1 MSGNCEYSTDQRA
14 HCRFVWR
21 NESLEGRHSW
31 NRRHD
36 THYVED
42 SAQGRRE
49 RLVKDDKSTVPDIGD
64 FFYSSPDLLSVFGN
78 DGELIQVNPAWYDM
92 LGWDFDELRGV
103 PFANFVH
110 PDDVQATEDEF
121 RIAIRGPDETRR
133 GFINRQRC
141 RDGTYRTI
149 SWSSLR
155 KDGWICATGQDV
167 TDRQEIQD
175 KLNQSTAVAEAMFE
189 AAADSIVI
197 IDRDLNIVESSPES
211 ERIYGYPE
219 RGRRGRTGLNIVHPD
234 DRPIVE
240 AALRRTFE
248 IDEVTMVSFRAR
260 HADGHEITLETRGRA
275 LRNDD
280 GPPARAVFITRD
292 ITAAAQTQAAL
303 AENLAKMRAIIDTA
317 VDSITVIDRDGTMIE
332 VSPASEAMYGI
343 PEEDRRGH
351 PVLEFVHYNDQA
363 VLVSA
368 IRRIFDEGEATTARF
383 RVRHEDG
390 HWVTVESRGRA
401 LDNGGE
407 LPVAAVVITRDISES
422 VALEHAL
429 EIARSEAERH
439 DAAKSEFM
447 SRMSHELRTPLNS
460 VIGFSQ
466 LLQMETSDPDVLRML
481 GHINNSGQH
490 LLNLINEILDIS
502 RIESGRIIVTLR
514 AVSLDDLVRDC
525 VGIITLQAHERDL
538 EVEIGEIT
546 DALVRADQ
554 QRLRQVLLNLL
565 SNAIKY
571 NRPRGRVT
579 VSTEVIDDVVRL
591 SVSDTGLGISLEMVE
606 RLFIP
611 FDRLNIESTG
621 IEGTGLGLA
630 LSKNLTEAMG
640 GTLTFDSTPGKGSVF
655 TIQLPIFKGS

>member
-1 MSGNCEYSTDQRA
+1 
-14 HCRFVWR
+14 
-21 NESLEGRHSW
+21 
-31 NRRHD
+31 
-36 THYVED
+36 
-42 SAQGRRE
+42 
-49 RLVKDDKSTVPDIGD
+49 VKDDQTTIPDIGD
-64 FFYSSPDLLSVFGN
+64 FFYSSPDLLSVFGK
-78 DGELIQVNPAWYDM
+78 DGELIQVNPAWHDM

-103 PFANFVH
+103 PFADFVH
-110 PDDVQATEDEF
+110 PDDVKATEEEF
-121 RIAIRGPDETRR
+121 REVIRGPEETRR
-133 GFINRQRC
+133 GFTNRQRC
-141 RDGTYRTI
+141 RDGSYKTI

-167 TDRQEIQD
+167 TDREEMQS
-175 KLNQSTAVAEAMFE
+175 KLSESTAIAEAMFE

-197 IDRDLNIVESSPES
+197 IDRDLNIVGSSPES

-219 RGRRGRTGLNIVHPD
+219 TGRLGHTGLNIID
-234 DRPIVE
+234 EEDRPIVE
-240 AALRRTFE
+240 AALRKTFE
-248 IDEVTMVSFRAR
+248 IDGVTTVSFRAR
-260 HADGHEITLETRGRA
+260 HADGQEITLETRGRA
-275 LRNDD
+275 LRNPD
-280 GPPARAVFITRD
+280 GPPTRAVFITRD

-303 AENLAKMRAIIDTA
+303 AENLTKMRAIIDTA
-317 VDSITVIDRDGTMIE
+317 VDAITIVDREGIIIE

-343 PEEDRRGH
+343 PDENRRGH
-351 PVLEFVHYNDQA
+351 SVNEFVHYNDQA
-363 VLVSA
+363 VVMAA
-368 IRRIFDEGEATTARF
+368 IRKIFDEGQASTARF

-407 LPVAAVVITRDISES
+407 PPVAAVVITRDISEA

-466 LLQMETSDPDVLRML
+466 LLQMESSDPDVLRML

-490 LLNLINEILDIS
+490 LLNLIDEILDIS

-525 VGIITLQAHERDL
+525 VGIITLQASEHDIQID
-538 EVEIGEIT
+538 VGDIT
-546 DALVRADQ
+546 DALVRADK

-571 NRPRGRVT
+571 NLPKGHVNVT
-579 VSTEVIDDVVRL
+579 TEVTADVVRI
-591 SVSDTGLGISLEMVE
+591 SVADTGLGISPEMVE

-611 FDRLNIESTG
+611 FDRLNVEATG

-640 GTLTFDSTPGKGSVF
+640 GTLTFDSTPGKGSIF

>member
-1 MSGNCEYSTDQRA
+1 M
-14 HCRFVWR
+14 
-21 NESLEGRHSW
+21 
-31 NRRHD
+31 
-36 THYVED
+36 
-42 SAQGRRE
+42 
-49 RLVKDDKSTVPDIGD
+49 KDDQSTVPDIGD
-64 FFYSSPDLLSVFGN
+64 FFYSSPDLLSVFGK
-78 DGELIQVNPAWYDM
+78 DGELIQVNPAWHDL
-92 LGWDFDELRGV
+92 LGWDYDDLRGV
-103 PFANFVH
+103 PFSILVH
-110 PDDVQATEDEF
+110 PDDVRATEDEF
-121 RIAIRGPDETRR
+121 QIVLHGPDETRR

-149 SWSSLR
+149 QWSSLR

-167 TDRQEIQD
+167 TDREEMQHR
-175 KLNQSTAVAEAMFE
+175 LSQSTAIAEAMFE

-197 IDRDLNIVESSPES
+197 IDRDLHIVGSSPES

-219 RGRRGRTGLNIVHPD
+219 TGRRGHTGLSIIDPE
-234 DRPIVE
+234 DRPVVE
-240 AALRRTFE
+240 AALRKTFE
-248 IDEVTMVSFRAR
+248 IDEVTTVRFRAR

-275 LRNDD
+275 LRNPD
-280 GPPARAVFITRD
+280 GPPERAVFITRD
-292 ITAAAQTQAAL
+292 ITSAAQTQHAL
-303 AENLAKMRAIIDTA
+303 ADNLAKMRAIIDTA
-317 VDSITVIDRDGTMIE
+317 VDAITVIDRDATILE

-343 PEEDRRGH
+343 PEENRRGH
-351 PVLEFVHYNDQA
+351 SVLEFVHYNDQA
-363 VLVSA
+363 VVLNA
-368 IRRIFDEGEATTARF
+368 IKKIFEEGQASTARF
-383 RVRHEDG
+383 RVRHDDG
-390 HWVTVESRGRA
+390 HWITVESKGRA
-401 LDNGGE
+401 LDNDGE
-407 LPVAAVVITRDISES
+407 PPVAAVVITRDISES
-422 VALEHAL
+422 IALEHAL
-429 EIARSEAERH
+429 EIARAEAERH

-466 LLQMETSDPDVLRML
+466 LLQMESSDPDVLRML

-502 RIESGRIIVTLR
+502 RIESGRVIVTLR

-525 VGIITLQAHERDL
+525 VGIISPQASERDL

-546 DALVRADQ
+546 DALVRADK

-571 NRPRGRVT
+571 NRPQGRVV
-579 VSTEVIDDVVRL
+579 VSTELTGDHVRL
-591 SVSDTGLGISLEMVE
+591 SVADTGLGISPEMVE

-611 FDRLNIESTG
+611 FDRLNVEATG

-640 GTLTFDSTPGKGSVF
+640 GTLTFDSTPGKGSIF

>member
-1 MSGNCEYSTDQRA
+1 MNGRVTRGIA
-14 HCRFVWR
+14 HAATTTGSNVRRTIGQEQGERF
-21 NESLEGRHSW
+21 
-31 NRRHD
+31 
-36 THYVED
+36 
-42 SAQGRRE
+42 
-49 RLVKDDKSTVPDIGD
+49 VKDDQSTVPDIGD
-64 FFYSSPDLLSVFGN
+64 FFYSSPDLLSVFGK
-78 DGELIQVNPAWYDM
+78 DGELIQVNPAWHDM
-92 LGWDFDELRGV
+92 LGWDFDELQGV
-103 PFANFVH
+103 PFADFVH
-110 PDDVQATEDEF
+110 PDDVKATEDEF
-121 RIAIRGPDETRR
+121 RLVIRGPEETRR
-133 GFINRQRC
+133 GFTNRQRC

-149 SWSSLR
+149 TWSSLR
-155 KDGWICATGQDV
+155 KDGWICATGQDI
-167 TDRQEIQD
+167 TDRQEIQER
-175 KLNQSTAVAEAMFE
+175 LNQSTAVAEAMFE

-211 ERIYGYPE
+211 EQIYGYPE
-219 RGRRGRTGLNIVHPD
+219 RGRRGRSGLNIVDPD
-234 DRPIVE
+234 DRPVVE
-240 AALRRTFE
+240 AALRKTFE
-248 IDEVTMVSFRAR
+248 IDEVTTVSFRAR
-260 HADGHEITLETRGRA
+260 HADGHVITLETRGRA
-275 LRNDD
+275 LRNVN
-280 GPPARAVFITRD
+280 GPPTRAVFITRD
-292 ITAAAQTQAAL
+292 ITAAAETQAAL
-303 AENLAKMRAIIDTA
+303 AENLGKMRAIFESA
-317 VDSITVIDRDGTMIE
+317 VDAITIIDHEGTMLE
-332 VSPASEAMYGI
+332 VSPASAIMYGI
-343 PEEDRRGH
+343 PEEDRIGH
-351 PVLEFVHYNDQA
+351 SALEFVHYNDHGVVVA
-363 VLVSA
+363 AL
-368 IRRIFDEGEATTARF
+368 RRIFDEGQATTARF
-383 RVRHEDG
+383 RVRHDDG
-390 HWVTVESRGRA
+390 HWVTVESRGQA

-407 LPVAAVVITRDISES
+407 PPVVAVVITRDISES

-466 LLQMETSDPDVLRML
+466 LLQMETDDPDVLRML

-502 RIESGRIIVTLR
+502 RIESGRIIVNLR
-514 AVSLDDLVRDC
+514 AVSLDELIRDC
-525 VGIITLQAHERDL
+525 VGIITLQASERDL

-571 NRPRGRVT
+571 NRPQGRVI
-579 VSTEVIDDVVRL
+579 VSTEIVDDAVQI
-591 SVSDTGLGISLEMVE
+591 SVSDTGLGISPQMVE

-655 TIQLPIFKGS
+655 TVQLPIFKGS

>member
-1 MSGNCEYSTDQRA
+1 MGDEQ
-14 HCRFVWR
+14 
-21 NESLEGRHSW
+21 
-31 NRRHD
+31 
-36 THYVED
+36 
-42 SAQGRRE
+42 
-49 RLVKDDKSTVPDIGD
+49 STVPDIGD
-64 FFYSSPDLLSVFGN
+64 FFYSSPDLLSVFGK
-78 DGELIQVNPAWYDM
+78 DGELIQVNPAWHDM

-103 PFANFVH
+103 PFADFVH
-110 PDDVQATEDEF
+110 PDDVKATENEF
-121 RIAIRGPDETRR
+121 RIVIRGPDETRR
-133 GFINRQRC
+133 GFTNRQRC

-175 KLNQSTAVAEAMFE
+175 KLNQSTAIAEAMFE

-197 IDRDLNIVESSPES
+197 IDRDLIIVESSPES
-211 ERIYGYPE
+211 EQIYGYPE
-219 RGRRGRTGLNIVHPD
+219 RGRRGRSGLDIVDPH
-234 DRPIVE
+234 DRPVVE
-240 AALRRTFE
+240 SALRQTFE
-248 IDEVTMVSFRAR
+248 IDEVTTVSFRAR
-260 HADGHEITLETRGRA
+260 HADGHEIMLETRGRA
-275 LRNDD
+275 LHNED
-280 GPPARAVFITRD
+280 GPPQRAVFITRD
-292 ITAAAQTQAAL
+292 ITETAQTQAAL
-303 AENLAKMRAIIDTA
+303 AENLAKMRAIIESA
-317 VDSITVIDRDGTMIE
+317 VDAITVIDREGTILE

-343 PEEDRRGH
+343 AEENRRGH
-351 PVLEFVHYNDQA
+351 SVLEFVHYNDQA
-363 VLVSA
+363 VIVSA
-368 IRRIFDEGEATTARF
+368 MRRIFDEGKASTARF
-383 RVRHEDG
+383 RVRHDDG
-390 HWVTVESRGRA
+390 HWVTVESRGQA

-407 LPVAAVVITRDISES
+407 PPVAAVVITRDISES

-502 RIESGRIIVTLR
+502 RIESGRIIVSLR
-514 AVSLDDLVRDC
+514 AVALNELVHDC
-525 VGIITLQAHERDL
+525 VGIVTLQANQHDL
-538 EVEIGEIT
+538 EVEIGDIT

-571 NRPRGRVT
+571 NRPQGRVK
-579 VSTEVIDDVVRL
+579 VNTEILDDKVHI
-591 SVSDTGLGISLEMVE
+591 SVSDTGLGISPEMVE

-640 GTLTFDSTPGKGSVF
+640 GTLTFESTPGKGSVF
-655 TIQLPIFKGS
+655 TVQLPIFQGS

>member
-1 MSGNCEYSTDQRA
+1 M
-14 HCRFVWR
+14 
-21 NESLEGRHSW
+21 
-31 NRRHD
+31 
-36 THYVED
+36 
-42 SAQGRRE
+42 
-49 RLVKDDKSTVPDIGD
+49 KDDQTTIPNIGD
-64 FFYSSPDLLSVFGN
+64 FFYSSPDLLSVFGK
-78 DGELIQVNPAWYDM
+78 DGELIQVNPAWHDM

-103 PFANFVH
+103 PFADFVH
-110 PDDVQATEDEF
+110 PDDLKATEEEF
-121 RIAIRGPDETRR
+121 RAVMRGPDETRR

-167 TDRQEIQD
+167 TDRQAMET
-175 KLNQSTAVAEAMFE
+175 KLSESTAIAEAMFE

-197 IDRDLNIVESSPES
+197 IDRDLNIVGSSPES

-219 RGRRGRTGLNIVHPD
+219 TGRRGHTGLNIID
-234 DRPIVE
+234 EEDRPVVE

-248 IDEVTMVSFRAR
+248 IGEVVTVSFRAR

-275 LRNDD
+275 LRSFD
-280 GPPARAVFITRD
+280 GTPTRAVFITRD
-292 ITAAAQTQAAL
+292 VTAAAQTQAAL

-317 VDSITVIDRDGTMIE
+317 VDAITIIDREGTILE

-343 PEEDRRGH
+343 PEENRRGH
-351 PVLEFVHYNDQA
+351 SVLEFVHYNDQA
-363 VLVSA
+363 VVMTA
-368 IRRIFDEGEATTARF
+368 IRSIFDEGESSTARF
-383 RVRHEDG
+383 RVRHDDG

-401 LDNGGE
+401 LDNDGE
-407 LPVAAVVITRDISES
+407 PPIAAVVITRDISES

-466 LLQMETSDPDVLRML
+466 LLQMESSDPDVLRML

-490 LLNLINEILDIS
+490 LLNLIDEILDIS

-514 AVSLDDLVRDC
+514 AVPLDELVRDC
-525 VGIITLQAHERDL
+525 VGIITLQASERGI
-538 EVEIGEIT
+538 EVEVDDIT
-546 DALVRADQ
+546 QSLVRADK

-571 NRPRGRVT
+571 NRPKGRVHVT
-579 VSTEVIDDVVRL
+579 TEVTENLVRI
-591 SVSDTGLGISLEMVE
+591 SVADTGLGISPEMVE

-611 FDRLNIESTG
+611 FDRLNVESTG

-640 GTLTFDSTPGKGSVF
+640 GSLTFDSTPGKGSIF
-655 TIQLPIFKGS
+655 TIQLPIFQGS

>member
-1 MSGNCEYSTDQRA
+1 
-14 HCRFVWR
+14 
-21 NESLEGRHSW
+21 
-31 NRRHD
+31 
-36 THYVED
+36 
-42 SAQGRRE
+42 
-49 RLVKDDKSTVPDIGD
+49 VKDDQTTIPDIGD
-64 FFYSSPDLLSVFGN
+64 FFYSSPDLLSVFGK
-78 DGELIQVNPAWYDM
+78 DGELIQVNPAWHDM

-103 PFANFVH
+103 PFAEFVH
-110 PDDVQATEDEF
+110 PDDVKATEDEF
-121 RIAIRGPDETRR
+121 RAVIRGTDETRR
-133 GFINRQRC
+133 GFVNRQRC
-141 RDGTYRTI
+141 RDGSYKTI

-167 TDRQEIQD
+167 TEREEMES
-175 KLNQSTAVAEAMFE
+175 KLRESTAIAEAMFE

-197 IDRDLNIVESSPES
+197 IDRDLNIVGSSPES

-219 RGRRGRTGLNIVHPD
+219 TGRRGHTGLNIID
-234 DRPIVE
+234 DEDRPVVE
-240 AALRRTFE
+240 AALRKTFE
-248 IDEVTMVSFRAR
+248 IDGVTTVSFRAR
-260 HADGHEITLETRGRA
+260 HADGHQITLETRGRA
-275 LRNDD
+275 LRSPD
-280 GPPARAVFITRD
+280 GPPTRAVFITRD

-303 AENLAKMRAIIDTA
+303 AENLAKMRAIIATA
-317 VDSITVIDRDGTMIE
+317 VDAITIVDREGIIIE

-343 PEEDRRGH
+343 PDDKRRGH
-351 PVLEFVHYNDQA
+351 SALEFVHYNDQA
-363 VLVSA
+363 VVMAA
-368 IRRIFDEGEATTARF
+368 IRKIFDEGEASTARF
-383 RVRHEDG
+383 RVRHDDG

-401 LDNGGE
+401 LDNDGE
-407 LPVAAVVITRDISES
+407 PPVAAVVITRDISEA

-466 LLQMETSDPDVLRML
+466 LLQMESSDPDVLRML

-490 LLNLINEILDIS
+490 LLNLIDEILDIS

-525 VGIITLQAHERDL
+525 VGIITLQAAEHGIEI
-538 EVEIGEIT
+538 EVGSIT
-546 DALVRADQ
+546 DALVRADK

-571 NRPRGRVT
+571 NLPKGHVRVD
-579 VSTEVIDDVVRL
+579 TEVNGDLVRI
-591 SVSDTGLGISLEMVE
+591 SVADTGLGISPEMVE

-611 FDRLNIESTG
+611 FDRLNVEATG

-640 GTLTFDSTPGKGSVF
+640 GTLTFDSTPGKGSIF
-655 TIQLPIFKGS
+655 TIQLPIFRGS